1 MSKFVSPFFFAPI
14 VTMVVAAP
22 TQKSLMMSP
31 KLETLSLIGMVN
43 MEAAGG
49 MAMMGAMS
57 TSVPMAEA
65 TSEANEKR
73 RKQRE
78 EAALRKKSL
87 GSRAQEEERLQKER
101 ERKIVQSNYLDDF
114 WDDDEDEGASRKIR
128 CVQPFLLERK
138 SRFPSP
144 QCMRQ

>member
-1 MSKFVSPFFFAPI
+1 
-14 VTMVVAAP
+14 
-22 TQKSLMMSP
+22 
-31 KLETLSLIGMVN
+31 MVN

-73 RKQRE
+73 RQQRE
-78 EAALRKKSL
+78 EAALRKKSI
-87 GSRAQEEERLQKER
+87 GSRAQEEERLKNER

-114 WDDDEDEGASRKIR
+114 WDDDEDEGNSRKIR
-128 CVQPFLLERK
+128 CVQSFRPQRR
-138 SRFPSP
+138 SRPLSP
-144 QCMRQ
+144 QFVLQRNLVLILV